1 MSVSLGTEYAGYLG
15 VDMMICRFALL
26 PEFRIHPCVEI
37 NLRMNMGLVSRML
50 YDRMYDPGLA
60 ERFVS
65 LIIRL
70 TGKHCRS
77 MMQ

>member
-1 MSVSLGTEYAGYLG
+1 MNSLYKAGSFRARKNPAQLKSSS
-15 VDMMICRFALL
+15 L
-26 PEFRIHPCVEI
+26 P
-37 NLRMNMGLVSRML
+37 G
-50 YDRMYDPGLA
+50 PGLA